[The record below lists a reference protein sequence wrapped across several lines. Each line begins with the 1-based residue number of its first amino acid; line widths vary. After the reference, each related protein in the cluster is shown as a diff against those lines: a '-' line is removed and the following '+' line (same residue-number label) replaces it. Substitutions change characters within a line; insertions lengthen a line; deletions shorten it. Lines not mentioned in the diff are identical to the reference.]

1 MHVLLEIKDELKA
14 GRFTVIS
21 DDEEATVTIEHAG
34 RLEEINIIRF
44 WQNFLPAK
52 AVSGS
57 LDYQAEL
64 T

>member
-1 MHVLLEIKDELKA
+1 MIA
-14 GRFTVIS
+14 
-21 DDEEATVTIEHAG
+21 DDKEAPVTIEHSG
-34 RLEEINIIRF
+34 HFEEINIIRF